1 MWSFNL
7 FHFTFN
13 FTVGYPAS
21 SSGQSDYYGGKSDK
35 SYSSESEVGAGKSCP
50 GFHVVNQ
57 VSWLLG

>member
-35 SYSSESEVGAGKSCP
+35 SYSSES
-50 GFHVVNQ
+50 
-57 VSWLLG
+57 